1 MRPAASTTVPEPM
14 RSVPRMRAEGCD
26 SGMRAWRWTVEG
38 STRSM
43 RPTAAFTGPTLDAR
57 PAGRKPGRET
67 SATRAKRL
75 LAGRAGRRSI
85 PRDRV
90 APAGEERG
98 HEGVL
103 VRGHDGGREERAPVA
118 TPTLPDRQPSLP
130 SGARLDERGEQRKVV
145 GQVVQH
151 ALEIALHGPRH
162 APAALLGLIA
172 DVAPRGEL
180 PRHRLLEE
188 LPVSEIGRPAG
199 PDADEV
205 GLVQGEALGQRRYL
219 DQPADPLRC

>member
-1 MRPAASTTVPEPM
+1 MRPEGSTTVPEPM

-103 VRGHDGGREERAPVA
+103 VRGLDG
-118 TPTLPDRQPSLP
+118 
-130 SGARLDERGEQRKVV
+130 ERGER
-145 GQVVQH
+145 
-151 ALEIALHGPRH
+151 ER
-162 APAALLGLIA
+162 
-172 DVAPRGEL
+172 RGERDVVAAGARGGGA
-180 PRHRLLEE
+180 PIRGVRRVHPHRGLDQASELRVARPFLELDAE
-188 LPVSEIGRPAG
+188 RVVRRPARSGGTRQGTVAGRPLARL
-199 PDADEV
+199 PD
-205 GLVQGEALGQRRYL
+205 
-219 DQPADPLRC
+219 